1 MEQRHQYD
9 LRHSWIILSTRDA
22 FHKIVKLFCS
32 SIFCDATA
40 YTSNARQ
47 RSSFLLLLAKAGKH
61 QNLLP
66 LEINNGRVE
75 RVESPAAAWTFKIHI

>member
-1 MEQRHQYD
+1 
-9 LRHSWIILSTRDA
+9 
-22 FHKIVKLFCS
+22 VKVFCS
-32 SIFCDATA
+32 SIFGDATA

-61 QNLLP
+61 ENLLP

-75 RVESPAAAWTFKIHI
+75 RVDSPAAAWTFTIHIWKKHFAHIGAQSACFQSN